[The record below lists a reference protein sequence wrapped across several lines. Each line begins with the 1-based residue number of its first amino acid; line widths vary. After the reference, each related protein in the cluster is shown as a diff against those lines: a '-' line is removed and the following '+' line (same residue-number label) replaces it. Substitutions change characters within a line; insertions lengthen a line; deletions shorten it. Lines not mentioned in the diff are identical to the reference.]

1 MLDSPPGDD
10 DVFCSALLAHSLK
23 KFCAYIKFPIKIIIQ
38 LRGGWVRSDLIVVIE
53 NWPEN

>member
-10 DVFCSALLAHSLK
+10 IFYSALLAHSLK